1 MDARVNGSIDPALS
15 FASCALAARN
25 PAYAARAMREYRGPA
40 GPSTANSAAR
50 YPSPRTRAAATSPRG
65 GRSNGIIGAINPRC
79 AQVTHAANATSASAA
94 IAGTSLPMTSGL
106 NASSHVRRR
115 PLDGEWCPAVWAP
128 SCVADDA
135 NRLGEFN
142 NAETTTTRVIFLV
155 LVEFWRVCSHTI
167 VRFEILTTCHTVH
180 TVNINHH
187 RLFAYF

>member
-1 MDARVNGSIDPALS
+1 MDIAPRAPETNAVATMDARVNGSIDPALS

-94 IAGTSLPMTSGL
+94 IAGTSLPMTSRL
-106 NASSHVRRR
+106 NARCDALWTGSGAPQCGRRAGRRR
-115 PLDGEWCPAVWAP
+115 R
-128 SCVADDA
+128 
-135 NRLGEFN
+135 N
-142 NAETTTTRVIFLV
+142 
-155 LVEFWRVCSHTI
+155 
-167 VRFEILTTCHTVH
+167 
-180 TVNINHH
+180 
-187 RLFAYF
+187 